1 MPAAAL
7 YRQNPMCLYTRQLE
21 ALMIEGQT
29 AAQSLHSLC
38 AAHQS
43 QRSFSW
49 SPCRAVTQSLV
60 QGLVCSQKLVSIRSS
75 LTPCFSTMALT
86 ASPISG
92 CPHSMM
98 PVCPASVMGA
108 SWQSQTSIQP

>member
-7 YRQNPMCLYTRQLE
+7 YRQNPICLHTQQLE

-29 AAQSLHSLC
+29 AAQSLASLC

-49 SPCRAVTQSLV
+49 SPSRAVAQSLV

-75 LTPCFSTMALT
+75 LIPCFSTMAFT

-98 PVCPASVMGA
+98 PVCSASVMGA
-108 SWQSQTSIQP
+108 SWQSQTSLQP